1 LPKAVLTDISVRAL
15 SPPERGQI
23 TYWDEMVSGFGIRI
37 SQGGAKSFILVEGP
51 NRQRHTIGRYPTLAL
66 KTARNEAKRLKAE
79 LTLGLHKPST
89 ISFAEAKELFLDA
102 CRQKNKPRTVADYT
116 RILNRHFRFG
126 KMRLGDI
133 SRADVQ
139 KRLAKLRATPSE
151 QNHAF
156 VAVRIFFN
164 WALRE
169 QLIPA
174 NPIAGMSAP
183 NRLVSRDRVLS
194 DQELATIF
202 RAARGHPYPFGSIIT
217 LLIVTGQRR
226 GEIAA
231 LEWDWIDKQ
240 DRTIALPG
248 SLTKNSHAHV
258 FPIGELALA
267 VLEAVPQMGPYV
279 FPSRVESGTIFKGW
293 GKCKTRF
300 DAELESVESYTL
312 HDLRRT
318 FASTLAKLGTP
329 IHVTEKLLNHISGT
343 VSGVAAIYNRH
354 SYMDEMREAIA
365 AYKAHLANLT
375 DE

>member
-1 LPKAVLTDISVRAL
+1 MPKAVLTDISVRAL

-293 GKCKTRF
+293 GKCKARF

-365 AYKAHLANLT
+365 AYEAHLANLT